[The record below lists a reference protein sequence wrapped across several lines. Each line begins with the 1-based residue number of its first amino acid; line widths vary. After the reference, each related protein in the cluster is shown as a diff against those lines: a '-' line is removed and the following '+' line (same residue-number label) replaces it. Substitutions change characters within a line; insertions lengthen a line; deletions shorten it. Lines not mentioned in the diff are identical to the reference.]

1 MKRRVLNQGYFF
13 YGTLAGAIMG
23 AAIELIATV
32 VSESGNDWRGVTLR
46 LIAGLAI
53 FAIGIFLLKISRDLE
68 RIDRAVEMK
77 RKEPGTTTKDEERYE
92 QALKEDKDWSGQVF
106 PNFVRGLF
114 FLAVALALLFA
125 SSFW

>member
-1 MKRRVLNQGYFF
+1 MKRWVLNQGYFF

-32 VSESGNDWRGVTLR
+32 VSKGGDDWRSVALR

-92 QALKEDKDWSGQVF
+92 QALKEDKNWSGRVF
-106 PNFVRGLF
+106 PNFVWALF
-114 FLAVALALLFA
+114 FLTVALALLLA
-125 SSFW
+125 SGFW